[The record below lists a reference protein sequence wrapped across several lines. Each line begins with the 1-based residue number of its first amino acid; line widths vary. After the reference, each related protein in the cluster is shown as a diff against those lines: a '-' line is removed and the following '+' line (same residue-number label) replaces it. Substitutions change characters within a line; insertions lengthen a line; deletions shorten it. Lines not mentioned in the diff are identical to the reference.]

1 MMISQGAGGKL
12 ETGISC
18 NLPASL
24 HPFLSFVL
32 HFGIV
37 YFYCRKRQT
46 FGRLEQRRVRKA
58 HNLEVVGSS
67 PTPATTGEKPG
78 TGTVQL
84 NKQTHSE
91 HPYTEALQ
99 QEGFCVT

>member
-18 NLPASL
+18 NLPASS

-37 YFYCRKRQT
+37 YFPLPETADFWQNRA
-46 FGRLEQRRVRKA
+46 VAARKA
-58 HNLEVVGSS
+58 HNLEVAGSS
-67 PTPATTGEKPG
+67 PASATTGIMPD
-78 TGTVQL
+78 TWIVR
-84 NKQTHSE
+84 
-91 HPYTEALQ
+91 
-99 QEGFCVT
+99 